1 MTTQQH
7 EENKPADKGPD
18 AKPESGKPHH
28 KRAFS
33 RPLKITFWILGILVA
48 IPVIAIIILL
58 TFDWNRVKP
67 WLNAKVSDAIDRPF
81 AIVGDLSV
89 HWERPSDTIIPGQR
103 TWRDHIPWPHLYAN
117 DVHVGNPANMPKGD
131 TASVRQFSFS
141 LNPFGLLSH
150 TINIPVLR
158 FDGPRVELL
167 RLDPEHYNWT
177 YKHDDKKSKWKLDL
191 ERLVFSKG
199 VIHFKDAVTKADV
212 TADVDTIPNDPT
224 YGIGW
229 KLRGTYNGETVGG
242 GGKAGAVL
250 SLRDQDTPFPVKAD
264 MHAGPYAAA
273 VEGTVTRP
281 ARLAG
286 LDLRVKLA
294 GPSMA
299 RMYALTGVV
308 LPETPAFSTEGH
320 LTGSLSDESETKR
333 SRWTYDKFKGKVGE
347 SDINGSLTFQA
358 GKPRN
363 KLTGHINSHQLRF
376 ADLGPAVGADSNAS
390 KKARGVADR
399 QPEGKALPV
408 EKFHTEKWK
417 VLDADVRFTADRIVK
432 TAQLPLN
439 KLNTHLTMDNGVLS
453 LKPLDFGLAGGTVHS
468 NITLDGSGKAGK
480 DSIKATLDATARQI
494 EVKQLFPQVQKIQQ
508 ATAGDIYAQT
518 KLTATGDSVGEMLAK
533 SNGEVKALVSQG
545 VVSKLLLEEAGL
557 NVGNVIVTKL
567 FGDKQVQLNCL
578 ASDLDVVN
586 GVAKTNSFV
595 LDTEEAIVDIN
606 GTVNL
611 ASEQIDLRV
620 KPETKALR
628 LFTLRT
634 PFYVRGTFKK
644 PDLQLDKKVLAMKG
658 GAAVALAV
666 IAAPAAALLPLI
678 NTGPGQDSPCGA
690 LLKQA
695 GAKPTAP
702 PPGATKK
709 R

>member
-1 MTTQQH
+1 MTPQQQ
-7 EENKPADKGPD
+7 EENKTAGHEVRGD
-18 AKPESGKPHH
+18 AGKAGGHGA
-28 KRAFS
+28 RALS
-33 RPLKITFWILGILVA
+33 RPLKISLWILGILVA

-141 LNPFGLLSH
+141 LNPFPLLSH
-150 TINIPVLR
+150 TINIPMLR

-167 RLDPEHYNWT
+167 RTDATHYNWVF
-177 YKHDDKKSKWKLDL
+177 KHEQKKSKWTLDL
-191 ERLVFSKG
+191 ERLVLSKG
-199 VIHFKDAVTKADV
+199 VIHIKDAVTDADI
-212 TADVDTIPNDPT
+212 TADVDTIANDPT
-224 YGIGW
+224 YGIGF
-229 KLRGTYNGETVGG
+229 KVHGTYNDAPVTG
-242 GGKAGAVL
+242 GGKTGGVL
-250 SLRDQDTPFPVKAD
+250 TLKDQDAPFPVQAD
-264 MHAGPYAAA
+264 VRSGPYRLA

-281 ARLAG
+281 AKLAG
-286 LDLRVKLA
+286 LDMRLKLA

-299 RMYALTGVV
+299 RLYAFTGVV

-320 LTGSLSDESETKR
+320 LTGTLSDESEQKR
-333 SRWTYDKFKGKVGE
+333 SHWTYDKFKGKVGE
-347 SDINGSLTFQA
+347 SDISGKLSFEA
-358 GKPRN
+358 RKPRN
-363 KLTGHINSHQLRF
+363 KLTGTITSHQLRF
-376 ADLGPAVGADSNAS
+376 ADLGPLIGADSNAS
-390 KKARGVADR
+390 KRARGVDAV
-399 QPEGKALPV
+399 QPNGKALPV

-417 VLDADVRFTADRIVK
+417 VLDADVHFTADRIVK
-432 TAQLPLN
+432 TADLPLN
-439 KLNTHLTMDNGVLS
+439 KLKTHLTMDNGVLR
-453 LKPLDFGLAGGTVHS
+453 LKPLDFGMAGGTVTS
-468 NITLDGSGKAGK
+468 NITLDGSGAAGK
-480 DSIKATLDATARQI
+480 DAIKATLDATGRHI
-494 EVKQLFPQVQKIQQ
+494 EVKQLFPQIQKIQQ
-508 ATAGDIYAQT
+508 ATAGDIYAQA

-533 SNGEVKALVSQG
+533 SNGEVKGLISQG

-557 NVGNVIVTKL
+557 NVGNVIITKL

-578 ASDLDVVN
+578 ASDLSVTN
-586 GVAKTNSFV
+586 GVAKTNTFV
-595 LDTEEAIVDIN
+595 LDTEEAIVDIA

-611 ASEQIDLRV
+611 SSEQIDLRV

-666 IAAPAAALLPLI
+666 VAAPVAALLPLI
-678 NTGPGQDSPCGA
+678 NTGPGQDSPCAA

-695 GAKPTAP
+695 GAKPQAP
-702 PPGATKK
+702 PPGKTQQ

>member
-1 MTTQQH
+1 MPTQQH
-7 EENKPADKGPD
+7 EENRPADNGSNGSPK
-18 AKPESGKPHH
+18 AGKKHGSH
-28 KRAFS
+28 ALS
-33 RPLKITFWILGILVA
+33 RPLKITLWIVGILAA

-89 HWERPSDTIIPGQR
+89 HWERPSDSIIPGQR

-117 DVHVGNPANMPKGD
+117 DVHVGNPAGLPQRDM
-131 TASVRQFSFS
+131 ASVRQFSFS
-141 LNPFGLLSH
+141 LNPFPLLSH

-167 RLDPEHYNWT
+167 RTDATHYNWVF
-177 YKHDDKKSKWKLDL
+177 KHDEKKSKWNLDL
-191 ERLVFSKG
+191 ERLVLSRG
-199 VIHFKDAVTKADV
+199 VVHVQDAVTRADV
-212 TADVDTIPNDPT
+212 TADIDTLANDPT
-224 YGIGW
+224 YGIAF
-229 KLRGTYNGETVGG
+229 KLRGSYHGAEVGG
-242 GGKAGAVL
+242 GGKTGAVL
-250 SLRDQDTPFPVKAD
+250 SLRDQDVVFPVQAD
-264 MHAGPYAAA
+264 VHSGASRIA

-286 LDLRVKLA
+286 LDLRLKLA

-299 RMYALTGVV
+299 RLDPFTGLV

-320 LTGSLSDESETKR
+320 LTGSLSDDSDGKP

-347 SDINGSLTFQA
+347 SDIAGSLSFENR
-358 GKPRN
+358 KPRP
-363 KLTGHINSHQLRF
+363 KLSGHISSHQLRF
-376 ADLGPAVGADSNAS
+376 ADLGPLIGADSNAS
-390 KKARGVADR
+390 KQARGVAPV
-399 QPEGKALPV
+399 QPNGKALPV

-417 VLDADVRFTADRIVK
+417 KLDADVRFSADRIVK

-439 KLNTHLTMDNGVLS
+439 KLQTHLTMDNGVLR
-453 LKPLDFGLAGGTVHS
+453 LKPLDFGMAGGTVTS
-468 NITLDGSGKAGK
+468 TVTLDGSGGAGK
-480 DSIKATLDATARQI
+480 DSIKATLDATARRI
-494 EVKQLFPQVQKIQQ
+494 EVKQLFPQIQKIQQ
-508 ATAGDIYAQT
+508 ATAGDVYAQL

-533 SNGEVKALVSQG
+533 SNGEVKGLVSQG

-557 NVGNVIVTKL
+557 NVGNVIITKV

-578 ASDLDVVN
+578 AADLDVNN
-586 GVAKTNSFV
+586 GVAKTNTFL
-595 LDTEEAIVDIN
+595 LDTEEAVVDIN

-611 ASEQIDLRV
+611 SSEQLDLRV

-634 PFYVRGTFKK
+634 PFFVRGTFKK
-644 PDLQLDKKVLAMKG
+644 PDLQLDKKVLALKG
-658 GAAVALAV
+658 GAAAALAI

-678 NTGPGQDSPCGA
+678 NTGPGKDSPCAA
-690 LLKQA
+690 LLAQA
-695 GAKPTAP
+695 GAKPQAP
-702 PPGATKK
+702 PPGQPQK